1 MNHIELFAGCG
12 GLSLGLET
20 AGFDLVMANELSP
33 MASDTFARNMLN
45 ADLVE
50 QSNIDKILWIS
61 STHQREDIQKRFREN
76 PIVATGLTE
85 EHYSDLKNNRL
96 SDEQLDRSLLV
107 GSITD
112 LNKLLLDEE
121 TGLLARIKTG
131 FGRGGVDLV
140 SGGPPCQSFSM
151 AGLRD
156 HRDQRNTLP
165 WEFAKFVGMVQPKI
179 ALLENVS
186 GILKAFDID
195 GKKHYAWHEVAKAFA
210 KVGYIPLC
218 LHINAKYV
226 GAAQNRPRF
235 ILIALRKD
243 IYTQL
248 GETIPD
254 EPFIAAL
261 HPAKLFVDRVL
272 RGEDPELGAIKCF
285 DVEKDHVFFSSG
297 PLAAL
302 VTHNK
307 DQLVSVEAAI
317 DDMRSTDL
325 RHSSYVE
332 NINQLFCN
340 FHSFGLDKL
349 ANHEF
354 RTNGPKVRARFRLNQ
369 VLNKLDAANA
379 RKLQNYIKYVDGA
392 QLDNRLLSAV
402 AKHWL
407 LDINGAILKKG
418 TQKQIA
424 SLLEALRTHKHSQRA
439 LKANRPAPAV
449 LGSPDDTSHYYE
461 SESTQRT
468 LTVRELARIQSF
480 PDWYE
485 FKSKVTTGGQSR
497 KFEVP
502 QYTQVG
508 NAVPPLLGRALGSL
522 CAKLL
527 TTCE

>member
-1 MNHIELFAGCG
+1 
-12 GLSLGLET
+12 
-20 AGFDLVMANELSP
+20 
-33 MASDTFARNMLN
+33 
-45 ADLVE
+45 
-50 QSNIDKILWIS
+50 
-61 STHQREDIQKRFREN
+61 
-76 PIVATGLTE
+76 
-85 EHYSDLKNNRL
+85 
-96 SDEQLDRSLLV
+96 
-107 GSITD
+107 
-112 LNKLLLDEE
+112 
-121 TGLLARIKTG
+121 
-131 FGRGGVDLV
+131 
-140 SGGPPCQSFSM
+140 
-151 AGLRD
+151 
-156 HRDQRNTLP
+156 
-165 WEFAKFVGMVQPKI
+165 
-179 ALLENVS
+179 
-186 GILKAFDID
+186 
-195 GKKHYAWHEVAKAFA
+195 
-210 KVGYIPLC
+210 
-218 LHINAKYV
+218 
-226 GAAQNRPRF
+226 
-235 ILIALRKD
+235 
-243 IYTQL
+243 
-248 GETIPD
+248 
-254 EPFIAAL
+254 
-261 HPAKLFVDRVL
+261 
-272 RGEDPELGAIKCF
+272 
-285 DVEKDHVFFSSG
+285 
-297 PLAAL
+297 
-302 VTHNK
+302 
-307 DQLVSVEAAI
+307 
-317 DDMRSTDL
+317 MRSTDL